1 METERS
7 VYPESYAAF
16 FAPRTHKFETIE
28 FRDGATAHNLRHF
41 FPQTTRQS
49 RALARQTGFLGLVV
63 ALAVA
68 IVGFGMDQLTRGLTL
83 GLYRLAERLFK
94 ESFWVAFPVF
104 IAHSLLYVLIPTF
117 LVIFAAPLGAGSGIP
132 ELKAYLNGVRIPGFL
147 SIYTFFIKGFGI
159 TFSIAS
165 GLICGKQG
173 PTIHVGAVIGAAVS
187 QAASSTFKFR
197 LNLPFLRQFRTE
209 AYKRDFTAIGA
220 AVGVAVA
227 FGSPMGAW
235 MWIYEEACTHW
246 SWELGIVTLSACL
259 LGSGLTRVLNFLAS
273 GLPGGGFGTLTLT
286 QVGKLVTPFDGTRF
300 PFKDIPG
307 FFLVGIIGGIVGAI
321 LPIINRSITLF
332 RYRYV
337 TKRVP
342 RILETS
348 IIALLTALCRILI
361 PYLASE
367 CVPIDPNDEKSLN
380 KVLSNAPL
388 GNFARFTCPEG
399 QFSPWAAVMFNPSD
413 SVVRG
418 LLFHSGTDV
427 FRAAP
432 VAAALAFNFVFIIW
446 TYGIAIPAGVFF
458 PGFVLGGVYG
468 RLFGLAVQAI
478 FPARND
484 VSLTGYTFIGSVSAL
499 AGITR
504 TISVAVIALEAT
516 GGDSAMFAT
525 MLVALVAKL
534 SGDFLFKQGIYDL
547 HIDLKGMPYLA
558 NIVPSLDKYSKV
570 RVSDVMESSVMA
582 VRRRTRISSLI
593 NLLESNSHHGFPVF
607 FKVAANCELGRE
619 NPVVIRRSSSI
630 RRDCAEEPRSGL
642 ESSGLAGFETELE
655 CGVEGDAPPHVSKI
669 ITATGLGM
677 KATIFDDGK
686 KRVMWLPSRHNLQV
700 EAMKRRKESDGSTEE
715 GEGETEG
722 TEASQ
727 YRPQIKE
734 ERDINY
740 GELLDYQL
748 IGTIDR
754 ATILVLLNNECEK
767 RERVL
772 SGEGA
777 DRCTPIVREHLD
789 AAWPNPGR
797 LKGDAEKKLIE
808 RVRKAD
814 ILNVVLDLSEFT
826 DTDPVL
832 ISDRAPSMAAYR
844 LFRRTGTRHIL
855 VANMRSGLICGIMT
869 RKDILPASI
878 DEVYERSSRLS
889 AVTVE

>member
-1 METERS
+1 MANERS

-16 FAPRTHKFETIE
+16 FAPRTHKFDTIE

-41 FPQTTRQS
+41 FPKTTRQS
-49 RALARQTGFLGLVV
+49 RVLARQTGFLGLVV
-63 ALAVA
+63 AFCVA

-83 GLYRLAERLFK
+83 ALYRLAERLFD
-94 ESFWVAFPVF
+94 ESFWIAFPVF
-104 IAHSLLYVLIPTF
+104 IAHSLLYVVIPTC
-117 LVIFAAPLGAGSGIP
+117 LVIFLAPLGAGSGIP

-147 SIYTFFIKGFGI
+147 SINTFIIKGLGI

-197 LNLPFLRQFRTE
+197 LNFPFLRQFRTE

-227 FGSPMGAW
+227 FGAPMGGW

-259 LGSGLTRVLNFLAS
+259 LGSGLTRILNYLAS
-273 GLPGGGFGTLTLT
+273 GLPGGGFGTFTLT

-300 PFKDIPG
+300 PIKDLPG
-307 FFLVGIIGGIVGAI
+307 FFLIGIIGGLVGAI

-337 TKRVP
+337 TKRAP
-342 RILETS
+342 RILETT

-361 PYLASE
+361 PYLASQ
-367 CVPIDPNDEKSLN
+367 CISIDTNEETKTLND
-380 KVLSNAPL
+380 VLKDAPL

-399 QFSPWAAVMFNPSD
+399 QFSPWAAVLYNPSD

-418 LLFHSGTDV
+418 LLFHSGKNV
-427 FRAAP
+427 FFAAP
-432 VAAALAFNFVFIIW
+432 VAAALVFNFIFIIW

-468 RLFGLAVQAI
+468 RLFGIAVQAI
-478 FPARND
+478 FPARTD

-547 HIDLKGMPYLA
+547 HIDLKGMPYLS
-558 NIVPSLDKYSKV
+558 NIVPFLEKYSKV
-570 RVSDVMESSVMA
+570 SVSDVMESSVMA

-593 NLLESNSHHGFPVF
+593 NLLESNEHHGFPVF
-607 FKVAANCELGRE
+607 FKVAAKEEPTSINTD
-619 NPVVIRRSSSI
+619 VMRRSNSL
-630 RRDCAEEPRSGL
+630 RGRDPEVLKGGL
-642 ESSGLAGFETELE
+642 ESSSLPGFETDLE
-655 CGVEGDAPPHVSKI
+655 CDVEREIPPHMSRI

-686 KRVMWLPSRHNLQV
+686 KRVMWLPSRHNPQV
-700 EAMKRRKESDGSTEE
+700 EAIKGSNESDESTEE
-715 GEGETEG
+715 GEV
-722 TEASQ
+722 TEAAQ
-727 YRPQIKE
+727 LRPQLRE

-754 ATILVLLNNECEK
+754 ATLLVLLNHECEK
-767 RERVL
+767 REKAL
-772 SGEGA
+772 SGQESNN
-777 DRCTPIVREHLD
+777 CSPIVREHLD
-789 AAWPNPGR
+789 AAWPNPTR

-808 RVRKAD
+808 RVKKAGIMD
-814 ILNVVLDLSEFT
+814 VILDLSEFT
-826 DTDPVL
+826 DKDPVL
-832 ISDRAPSMAAYR
+832 ISDHAPSMAAYR

-855 VANMRSGLICGIMT
+855 VANMRSGMICGIMT

-878 DEVYERSSRLS
+878 DEAFERYSRLS
-889 AVTVE
+889 DVKVQ